1 MAKMEMQNVT
11 LTYGQRSVVRELS
24 LHIYPGEL
32 LGLVGPN
39 GCGKTSIIKALSHV
53 LIPDAGRILL
63 DGQELGAISRTE
75 LARLIGVVPQN
86 PSLPDT
92 FTVFEVAI
100 LGRNPHLG
108 LLSGETARDMA
119 VVWQAMEKI
128 GITHLAKRRIGEL
141 SGGEKQRVTIAR
153 VLAQEPQVILMDEP
167 TANLDIS
174 QQMDIL
180 DLITGLCREKNTVGL
195 IAIHDLNIAA
205 QYCTRI
211 IMLKNGQI
219 YAEGTPAEVVTAENV
234 REVFGADTTIYPHPE
249 NDLPMVLPNISGRQ
263 SKNGKK
269 EKQADNVR

>member
-1 MAKMEMQNVT
+1 MAKLEIENIN
-11 LTYGQRSVVRELS
+11 LDYGQRSVIRNLS
-24 LHIYPGEL
+24 FQLCPGEL

-39 GCGKTSIIKALSHV
+39 GCGKTSVIKSLSRV
-53 LIPDAGRILL
+53 LTLSSGRILL
-63 DGQELGAISRTE
+63 DGKEVSGITRNE

-86 PSLPDT
+86 PSLPET
-92 FTVFEVAI
+92 FTVFEVVI

-108 LLSGETARDMA
+108 LLSTETARDIA
-119 VVWQAMEKI
+119 IVWQAMERT
-128 GITHLAKRRIGEL
+128 GITYLAKRRIGEL
-141 SGGEKQRVTIAR
+141 SGGERQRVTIAR

-180 DLITGLCREKNTVGL
+180 NLITGMCREKNIVTL

-219 YAEGTPAEVVTAENV
+219 YTEGIPAVVITAENV
-234 REVFGADTTIYPHPE
+234 REVFGAETTIYPHPE
-249 NDLPMVLPNISGRQ
+249 NNLPMVLPNGNHRQ
-263 SKNGKK
+263 VKIVN
-269 EKQADNVR
+269 

>member
-119 VVWQAMEKI
+119 VVWQAMEKT

-167 TANLDIS
+167 TANLDIF

-180 DLITGLCREKNTVGL
+180 DLITGYPRFEYCR
-195 IAIHDLNIAA
+195 AIL
-205 QYCTRI
+205 
-211 IMLKNGQI
+211 
-219 YAEGTPAEVVTAENV
+219 
-234 REVFGADTTIYPHPE
+234 YPHYHVEKRADPCRR
-249 NDLPMVLPNISGRQ
+249 NAKRSSNRGKCARGFRGGHDRLSPSG
-263 SKNGKK
+263 K
-269 EKQADNVR
+269 